1 MNFLMGKKFKL
12 VVLVLFLIAIIGFF
26 ASRSNKANYQE
37 ESVLAFDNI
46 NEQSQR
52 KVLNTA
58 TKKDT
63 DKDRLKDWEE
73 VLWGTDPRNK
83 DTDGDGK
90 EDGDE
95 VNSNTNPLIA
105 GPEDEMGEDI
115 LIKYK
120 TSRIVTNENAELTA
134 TDEFAENF
142 FKEYLSLKKEGAPLD
157 SVAKEF
163 LIDSA
168 DNGLS
173 VSNKQ
178 SPNYLIQDIKI
189 LKDDSDESIR
199 KYGNVIVETVQKYA
213 KLNSE
218 DELSVFEKALRYED
232 RELLKSLNKTVLMYG
247 SLADDFVSIS
257 VPEDLALVHL
267 DIINGYENIADSL
280 ETMIKVFEDP
290 ISSAVG
296 INSYVIA
303 IDRQVSLSVP
313 IQEYFLDKNIIFDS
327 NEAGVVWNVF

>member
-1 MNFLMGKKFKL
+1 
-12 VVLVLFLIAIIGFF
+12 
-26 ASRSNKANYQE
+26 
-37 ESVLAFDNI
+37 
-46 NEQSQR
+46 
-52 KVLNTA
+52 
-58 TKKDT
+58 
-63 DKDRLKDWEE
+63 
-73 VLWGTDPRNK
+73 
-83 DTDGDGK
+83 
-90 EDGDE
+90 
-95 VNSNTNPLIA
+95 
-105 GPEDEMGEDI
+105 
-115 LIKYK
+115 
-120 TSRIVTNENAELTA
+120 
-134 TDEFAENF
+134 
-142 FKEYLSLKKEGAPLD
+142 
-157 SVAKEF
+157 
-163 LIDSA
+163 
-168 DNGLS
+168 
-173 VSNKQ
+173 
-178 SPNYLIQDIKI
+178 LIQDIKI